1 LSTTYKVS
9 NYLSLPAVMLSVT
22 LLAAGATAWS
32 GSTSAGGSH
41 GAEIDDVIEQV
52 SATIPLTPLC
62 KVVGHR
68 LVETAVK
75 RKVTVLRPTRGL
87 WGGKEDDVAMTWET
101 AKCPTAALVGLAFG
115 SSNIANADQ
124 RERVAKASRD

>member
-1 LSTTYKVS
+1 
-9 NYLSLPAVMLSVT
+9 MLSAT
-22 LLAAGATAWS
+22 LLAAGAAAWS

-41 GAEIDDVIEQV
+41 GREIEDVIKEV
-52 SATIPLTPLC
+52 SNATPLTPLC
-62 KVVGHR
+62 KVVAHR

-87 WGGKEDDVAMTWET
+87 WNGKEDEVASTWEA

-115 SSNIANADQ
+115 SSNIANGDL
-124 RERVAKASRD
+124 RERIARAAGD

>member
-1 LSTTYKVS
+1 
-9 NYLSLPAVMLSVT
+9 MLCAA
-22 LLAAGATAWS
+22 LLAAGASAWS

-41 GAEIDDVIEQV
+41 ADEIDDVIEEV
-52 SATIPLTPLC
+52 SAATPLTPLC
-62 KVVGHR
+62 KVVAHR

-87 WGGKEDDVAMTWET
+87 WNGKEDDVASTWEA
-101 AKCPTAALVGLAFG
+101 AKCPTSALVGLSFG
-115 SSNIANADQ
+115 SSNVANGDQ